1 MYLGLGM
8 TWHCVLWTL
17 DTFLLILLILIAW
30 IGMCYIFC
38 FPPPIEMFLV
48 TMSGLYD
55 IWLSWG
61 PEEFGL
67 GIAVIAVVQTE
78 YLY

>member
-1 MYLGLGM
+1 
-8 TWHCVLWTL
+8 
-17 DTFLLILLILIAW
+17 
-30 IGMCYIFC
+30 
-38 FPPPIEMFLV
+38 MFLV

-67 GIAVIAVVQTE
+67 GIAAIAVVQTE

>member
-1 MYLGLGM
+1 
-8 TWHCVLWTL
+8 
-17 DTFLLILLILIAW
+17 
-30 IGMCYIFC
+30 
-38 FPPPIEMFLV
+38 MFLV
-48 TMSGLYD
+48 TMSGLNG

-67 GIAVIAVVQTE
+67 GTAVIAVVQTE